1 MTISSGRPM
10 ALVFPLLLVGF
21 LATTTARSAPSDP
34 VLDIHSDLTNATPI
48 LAAREKPARFSS
60 YSDRL
65 EFIHA
70 NMSPVLQGHVIR
82 ADELFRSESNRLDN
96 PLTSRFRLMPVVKTS
111 LDGDG
116 ANSSLVADF
125 DADIELPNLEHRW
138 RVYLRSRSPNTL
150 PGIDNTESERATRL
164 GVSALAKRF
173 DIEADAGVR
182 LRLLPEAFA
191 QLKWEPRWT
200 GGLWVFR
207 PGQRLFAETGDGVGT
222 LTSFGA
228 HRWCGPGM
236 NRYVQ
241 SVSAAR
247 RAQRT
252 EGWEFEQT
260 FKAGYVEEILEGNP
274 LWTRLIGDRDI
285 ARGQNLR
292 FSLFGHSEDVTTLDS
307 CRLGMV
313 IRRPCRRKWIYLQAT
328 PELQWDRDNYWR
340 TGVALKVGLDM
351 LFWGTVER

>member
-1 MTISSGRPM
+1 MG
-10 ALVFPLLLVGF
+10 
-21 LATTTARSAPSDP
+21 
-34 VLDIHSDLTNATPI
+34 IHADLTNSTPI
-48 LAAREKPARFSS
+48 LAAREKPARFPS

-65 EFIHA
+65 EFIHG
-70 NMSPVLQGHVIR
+70 NMSPLLQSHVVR

-111 LDGDG
+111 VDGDG
-116 ANSSLVADF
+116 AQSSLVADF

-138 RVYLRSRSPNTL
+138 KVYLRSRSHTAL
-150 PGIDNTESERATRL
+150 PGVDDTEQERVTRL
-164 GVSALAKRF
+164 GVSTLAKRF

-182 LRLLPEAFA
+182 LRMLPEAFA

-200 GGLWVFR
+200 QGLWVFR
-207 PGQRLFAETGDGVGT
+207 PGQRLFAETGDGLGT
-222 LTSFGA
+222 LTSFSA
-228 HRWCGPGM
+228 HRWCGPEM

-247 RAQRT
+247 LAQRT

-260 FKAGYVEEILEGNP
+260 FKLGRVDEILEGSAVWN
-274 LWTRLIGDRDI
+274 RLIGDRDV
-285 ARGQNLR
+285 ARGENLR
-292 FSLFGHSEDVTTLDS
+292 LSFFGHSEEVTTLDT

-313 IRRPCRRKWIYLQAT
+313 FRRPFWRKWIYLQTT

-340 TGVALKVGLDM
+340 TGIGLKVGLDM